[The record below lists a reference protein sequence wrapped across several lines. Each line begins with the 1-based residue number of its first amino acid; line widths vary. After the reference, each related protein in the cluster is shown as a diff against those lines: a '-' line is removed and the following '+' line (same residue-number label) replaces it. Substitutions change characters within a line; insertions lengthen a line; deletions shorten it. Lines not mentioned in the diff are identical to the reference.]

1 MDIILTISKITN
13 IPYRHIE
20 AVTDMLQNGDTIPF
34 ISRYRKE
41 ATGSLDE
48 VAIFNI
54 SKMYDNFTALEKRK
68 KTIIDTI
75 TEQGRRN
82 HFESGNISNDQYVR
96 PAGCGNGF
104 VLFHAVPPA
113 EG

>member
-54 SKMYDNFTALEKRK
+54 SKLYDNFTALEKRK

-75 TEQGRRN
+75 TEQGNMTDELMQKISDTIDSATLEDIYLPFRPKRRT
-82 HFESGNISNDQYVR
+82 R
-96 PAGCGNGF
+96 AP
-104 VLFHAVPPA
+104 
-113 EG
+113 